1 MKISRI
7 INTGLF
13 FLLLSNIGWAQNN
26 ATAIVEKLKLKLD
39 QINDYQAKGQ
49 MKTNISFLKVPVA
62 EVEVFFKKP
71 NKLKI
76 KNEKG
81 ISLVPKGTA
90 SISLNNLLGG
100 QFQALDAGTGKIN
113 GTVVKVIK
121 LLPLDN
127 NSDIAVSTLYV
138 DEARLLILKAV
149 TTTKDSG
156 TNELELFFS
165 KYATQAL
172 PDKIIFTFSTKDYK
186 LPKGITFDYDDGTK
200 KTVTTDKSNKG
211 KIEITYTSYSIN
223 KGLTDSIFK

>member
-1 MKISRI
+1 MNLSRI
-7 INTGLF
+7 FTTGIV
-13 FLLLSNIGWAQNN
+13 FLLLPNIGLAQNN
-26 ATAIVEKLKLKLD
+26 ATAMVQKLKLKLD

-62 EVEVFFKKP
+62 EVEVFFKRP

-81 ISLVPKGTA
+81 FSLVPKGTA

-100 QFQALDAGTGKIN
+100 QFQALDAGTDKIN
-113 GTVVKVIK
+113 GTIVKVIK

-156 TNELELFFS
+156 TNELELFFN
-165 KYATQAL
+165 KYAAQAL

-200 KTVTTDKSNKG
+200 KAVTTDKSNKG
-211 KIEITYTSYSIN
+211 KIEITYASYSIN
-223 KGLTDSIFK
+223 KGLADSVFK

>member
-1 MKISRI
+1 MNLSRI
-7 INTGLF
+7 INTGIV
-13 FLLLSNIGWAQNN
+13 FLLLSNIGMAQNN
-26 ATAIVEKLKLKLD
+26 ATVLVQKLKLKLD

-62 EVEVFFKKP
+62 EVEVFFKSP

-100 QFQALDAGTGKIN
+100 QFQALDAGTDKIN
-113 GTVVKVIK
+113 GTTVKVIK

-156 TNELELFFS
+156 TNELELFFR
-165 KYATQAL
+165 KYAAQAL

-200 KTVTTDKSNKG
+200 KAVTTDKSNKG
-211 KIEITYTSYSIN
+211 KIEITYTSYSVN
-223 KGLTDSIFK
+223 KGLADSVFK